1 MQPIEIIAGRFHAN
15 RNDKPTMHNDE
26 CNESHAC
33 WRMTLKCQISAA
45 CDPQNACIYI
55 PLCSVQC
62 LWEAN
67 QHAIVY
73 WIRHSVRWLM

>member
-1 MQPIEIIAGRFHAN
+1 
-15 RNDKPTMHNDE
+15 
-26 CNESHAC
+26 
-33 WRMTLKCQISAA
+33 MTLKCQISAA

-73 WIRHSVRWLM
+73 WMRHSVRWLM